1 MSRLGVSGVFGDY
14 AEYDQIDNVDEA
26 EKVVNELNEVA
37 AIDAAQT
44 AEEYMLTVQ
53 QLGNI
58 ATEYAKRIR
67 LLTWGLVAVVIYLV
81 LKEV

>member
-1 MSRLGVSGVFGDY
+1 MSRMGVSGVFGDY
-14 AEYDQIDNVDEA
+14 AEHDPIDNVDEA

-37 AIDAAQT
+37 ATDAKQT
-44 AEEYMLTVQ
+44 AEAYMLTVQ

-58 ATEYAKRIR
+58 AGEYARRIR
-67 LLTWGLVAVVIYLV
+67 LLTWGLVAAVIYLV